1 MAEDWITE
9 TEDSNTF
16 NITVHWDLPLTGSM
30 NDNESFISGYVVT
43 VRPQVLPCGNGSCV
57 VTPGMKEFAQRELIF
72 SMTIGQTYNV
82 TIRTEN
88 CNNSQPGEDSNSYF
102 VTLQGELFVP
112 VNPLT

>member
-1 MAEDWITE
+1 M
-9 TEDSNTF
+9 
-16 NITVHWDLPLTGSM
+16 GSM

-43 VRPQVLPCGNGSCV
+43 VIPQVQPCENGSCV
-57 VTPGMKEFAQRELIF
+57 VTPGMRQFVQRELTL

-82 TIRTEN
+82 TIRTAN

>member
-1 MAEDWITE
+1 M
-9 TEDSNTF
+9 
-16 NITVHWDLPLTGSM
+16 GSM

-43 VRPQVLPCGNGSCV
+43 VRPQVQPCENGSCV
-57 VTPGMKEFAQRELIF
+57 VTPGMKEFAQRELTL

-102 VTLQGELFVP
+102 ITLQGELHILVKTFNTHQTLVFPPAVP
-112 VNPLT
+112 LG